1 MKKTGQRK
9 AKLIGIEELERT
21 NENTQ
26 ITSHTGRAQV
36 VDFGSVQVTVEKK
49 KK

>member
-9 AKLIGIEELERT
+9 AKLIGIEELGRT

-26 ITSHTGRAQV
+26 VTSHTGRNS
-36 VDFGSVQVTVEKK
+36 GSGFWLSTSHC
-49 KK
+49 